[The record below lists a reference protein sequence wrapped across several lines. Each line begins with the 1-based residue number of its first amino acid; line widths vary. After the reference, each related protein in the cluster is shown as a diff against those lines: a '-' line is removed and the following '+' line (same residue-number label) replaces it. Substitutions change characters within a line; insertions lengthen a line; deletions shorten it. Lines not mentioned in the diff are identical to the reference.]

1 MTQKQMRGLRSRRM
15 NVSPLSMFGFVL
27 MIAFVVTT
35 IVYFFSD
42 TSEYPWLPYFVL
54 LLFVS
59 FLYVRYLELAPHL
72 STLTAQAKDS
82 LKKSG
87 INADMLD
94 TTTEA
99 NQAKGR
105 LKGKARKAQQNKM
118 EAAAAAAAAASS

>member
-1 MTQKQMRGLRSRRM
+1 MTQKQMRSLRSRRM
-15 NVSPLSMFGFVL
+15 NVSPMSMFGFVL

-42 TSEYPWLPYFVL
+42 TAEYPWLPYFVL
-54 LLFVS
+54 FLLVS

-94 TTTEA
+94 TTEA
-99 NQAKGR
+99 TQVKGR
-105 LKGKARKAQQNKM
+105 LKGKARKAQQNKL
-118 EAAAAAAAAASS
+118 EATKNGD